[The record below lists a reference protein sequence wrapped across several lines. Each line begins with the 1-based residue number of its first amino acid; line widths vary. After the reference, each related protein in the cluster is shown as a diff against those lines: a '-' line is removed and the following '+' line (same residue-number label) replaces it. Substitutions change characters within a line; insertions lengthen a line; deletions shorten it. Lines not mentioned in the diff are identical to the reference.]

1 MRVFKMIVSKIM
13 PLKMNEIEK
22 AAGGV
27 KRTVETATIEV
38 KANHMAREVI
48 TLYPIP

>member
-1 MRVFKMIVSKIM
+1 MRVFKMIVSEIK
-13 PLKMNEIEK
+13 PLKMNKMEM

-38 KANHMAREVI
+38 KANHMARELI

>member
-1 MRVFKMIVSKIM
+1 M
-13 PLKMNEIEK
+13 PLIGMLGNAMNKMEK

-27 KRTVETATIEV
+27 NRTVETATIEV
-38 KANHMAREVI
+38 KANHMARELI